1 MPSTALDAFLWVIS
15 LKCSA
20 MLGNNKEPSDII

>member
-1 MPSTALDAFLWVIS
+1 MPSTVLDASVWVIL

-20 MLGNNKEPSDII
+20 MLGNNKEQPDVI